1 MSKRAARAPQ
11 RGGVASLQLRVR
23 SRSACRVLSTTGRGT
38 AGGQKFRTG
47 GSALRDPET
56 LFPCFECVQGYEGS
70 TLFFGLSHHD
80 TKRPVT
86 KLLSTNKI
94 EQSGLSVNFEH
105 FTNKISFELRSRGS
119 GQGMPHPRA
128 PVKWSESAPAVA
140 FSTQHDNK
148 STRQIKIDSTHRNTT
163 MSTLNAAV
171 AL

>member
-1 MSKRAARAPQ
+1 MYDRDSASIVLHFRHCKQNECAPTPSCTFEVDLTSIIYQ
-11 RGGVASLQLRVR
+11 PLQ
-23 SRSACRVLSTTGRGT
+23 
-38 AGGQKFRTG
+38 QKFRTG

-119 GQGMPHPRA
+119 GQGMPHPR
-128 PVKWSESAPAVA
+128 PNSSMCI
-140 FSTQHDNK
+140 
-148 STRQIKIDSTHRNTT
+148 RQADSN
-163 MSTLNAAV
+163 SL
-171 AL
+171 